1 MFTVV
6 IVGRPNVGKSTLFNR
21 IIKSEN
27 KIKAIT
33 DKLPGVTRDINY
45 GLAKW
50 DDKEFKIVD
59 TGGFFPEEKA
69 EDTIHKQ
76 MLQQIEIAISEADLI
91 IHLLDG
97 KDGLLPDDI
106 ETAKKLR
113 QTGKDILWVI
123 NKIDNPSK
131 QNKIYDFYALG
142 IDRFILISAITG
154 YGMEELL
161 DKILEKIPEHQ
172 KEKAM
177 SQEQLPKIAIV
188 GRPNVGKSTI
198 VNALLGKER
207 MIVSPIPGTTRDAVD
222 SLCSYY
228 GKKYLLIDTAGIK
241 RLSFYKNE
249 IKQEIYVEKL
259 SYFKALRSIERAD
272 ISVLVIDATEGI
284 VNQDQKIAGIVA
296 EQKKGLIIL
305 INKWDLI
312 PQEERDKKAKFFAEE
327 IKRKLW
333 FVDYAP
339 YLTVSALDKRRL
351 TKVFQFSEKILE
363 QYKKRVSTSE
373 LNNLFNKK
381 LKDVVLSSSGKELK
395 FYYITQVGTE
405 PPTFTLFVNNKAAV
419 KQNHIKFLETLLRET
434 FDFKYTPIII
444 KIKQRK

>member
-21 IIKSEN
+21 MIKSDE

-50 DDKEFKIVD
+50 DEKEFSIVD

-69 EDTIHKQ
+69 EDIIQKQ
-76 MLQQIEIAISEADLI
+76 MLEQVEMAIQEADLI

-97 KDGLLPDDI
+97 KEGLMPFDKEI
-106 ETAKKLR
+106 ARKLR
-113 QTGKDILWVI
+113 ETGKDILWVI
-123 NKIDNPSK
+123 NKIDDPSK
-131 QNKIYDFYALG
+131 LNRLYDFYDIGTDEL
-142 IDRFILISAITG
+142 LPVSAITG
-154 YGMEELL
+154 YGIEELI
-161 DKILEKIPEHQ
+161 DKILVKIPKITIQ
-172 KEKAM
+172 KEEV
-177 SQEQLPKIAIV
+177 QFPKIAIV

-198 VNALLGKER
+198 INALLGKKR

-222 SLCSYY
+222 AFCTYY

-241 RLSFYKNE
+241 RLSYYKKE
-249 IKQEIYVEKL
+249 KAQSSYVEKL
-259 SYFKALRSIERAD
+259 AYFKALRSIERAD
-272 ISVLVIDATEGI
+272 VAVLVIDATEGI

-312 PQEERDKKAKFFAEE
+312 PTEDRDKKAKFFSEE

-333 FVDYAP
+333 FIDYSP
-339 YLTVSALDKRRL
+339 YLTVSATDKTRL
-351 TKVFQFSEKILE
+351 TKIFSLIEQILE
-363 QYKKRVSTSE
+363 EYKRRVSTAE
-373 LNNLFNKK
+373 LNKLFSQK
-381 LKDVVLSSSGKELK
+381 LKDVVMFSGGKELR
-395 FYYITQVGTE
+395 FYYITQVNIE
-405 PPTFTLFVNNKAAV
+405 PPTFVIFVNDESAV
-419 KQNHIKFLETLLRET
+419 KQYHIKFLEKLLREN
-434 FDFKYTPIII
+434 FQFKFTPLEI
-444 KIKQRK
+444 KSKQRK